1 VCVCVHAWCGPFS
14 SDADSCACACV
25 CVCVCVCVCNVAMIK
40 MQGCIAKSTEVMKAM
55 NK

>member
-1 VCVCVHAWCGPFS
+1 
-14 SDADSCACACV
+14 
-25 CVCVCVCVCNVAMIK
+25 VCVCVCNVAMIK

>member
-1 VCVCVHAWCGPFS
+1 MLGVALLVVMLIH
-14 SDADSCACACV
+14 
-25 CVCVCVCVCNVAMIK
+25 VCVCVCVCNVAMIK